1 MCLSVKVIDADI
13 ASHLA
18 SHLNLCYSIGNKILS
33 QEEQTVGS
41 KSYSDYKKDNFDCGR
56 FKLLTEINGEELSED
71 TESEPQE
78 DDIPSENFEEDLT
91 INEEED
97 LLGLRQDTN
106 EIDDDFVFYFTLEN
120 KEDYFCGATII
131 NDRWIVAAA
140 HCYNEFDTEASNS
153 AREVNESIK
162 YFHTSIPRVW
172 QLDKLNHVDQTCP
185 WLV

>member
-18 SHLNLCYSIGNKILS
+18 SHLNLCYRIGHKILA

-78 DDIPSENFEEDLT
+78 DDIPTENFEEYPT

-106 EIDDDFVFYFTLEN
+106 EIDDDFVF
-120 KEDYFCGATII
+120 
-131 NDRWIVAAA
+131 
-140 HCYNEFDTEASNS
+140 
-153 AREVNESIK
+153 
-162 YFHTSIPRVW
+162 
-172 QLDKLNHVDQTCP
+172 
-185 WLV
+185 